1 MKAALIKLHLAVFLW
16 GFTGVLGKAIQ
27 LNEGLLVWYRL
38 LITVITLFFL
48 MIWKK
53 ELKKITL
60 KTAWKLA
67 AIGCIVALHWVC
79 FYGSIK
85 YANVSIA
92 LICLSAAG
100 VLTAL
105 IEPIFTSK
113 KIVVVEVLLGFIA
126 IIGIYLIF
134 HFDTK
139 YRIGILIGFLS
150 TILSVL
156 FSVLNKKMV
165 DQVPPKTMILFELS
179 GGLLFL
185 SLLMPLYLKHFPV
198 TSLLPRFQDWMWLII
213 LSWICTIWAFDL
225 SLQAL
230 KKISAFTQNLTLNLE
245 PVYGI
250 VLAFF
255 VYQENKYLNF
265 SFYIGFILIL
275 LAVVL
280 QMLRIVLQK
289 KV

>member
-1 MKAALIKLHLAVFLW
+1 MKAALIKLNFAVFLW

-38 LITVITLFFL
+38 LITVVTLFLL
-48 MIWKK
+48 MLWRN

-60 KTAWKLA
+60 KTVLKLA

-105 IEPIFTSK
+105 IEPIFISK

-156 FSVLNKKMV
+156 FSVLNKKIV
-165 DQVPPKTMILFELS
+165 DHVPPKTMILFELS

-198 TSLLPRFQDWMWLII
+198 SNLLPTFQDWMWLII

>member
-1 MKAALIKLHLAVFLW
+1 MKAALLKLHFAVFLW

-38 LITVITLFFL
+38 LITVVTLFFL
-48 MIWKK
+48 MLWKN
-53 ELKKITL
+53 EFKKITL
-60 KTAWKLA
+60 KTALKLS
-67 AIGCIVALHWVC
+67 AIGCVVALHWVC

-100 VLTAL
+100 VITAL

-113 KIVVVEVLLGFIA
+113 KIVVVEVLLGLIA

-139 YRIGILIGFLS
+139 YRTGILIGFLS

-165 DQVPPKTMILFELS
+165 DLVLPKTMILFELS

-198 TSLLPRFQDWMWLII
+198 INLLPTFQDWMWLII

-255 VYQENKYLNF
+255 VYQENKHLNF
-265 SFYIGFILIL
+265 SFYIGFALIV
-275 LAVVL
+275 LAVAL
-280 QMLRIVLQK
+280 QMLRIVIQK

>member
-1 MKAALIKLHLAVFLW
+1 MKAALLKLHFAVFLW

-38 LITVITLFFL
+38 LITVVTLFFL
-48 MIWKK
+48 MLWKN
-53 ELKKITL
+53 EFKKITL
-60 KTAWKLA
+60 KTALKLS
-67 AIGCIVALHWVC
+67 AIGCVVALHWVC

-100 VLTAL
+100 VITAL

-113 KIVVVEVLLGFIA
+113 KIVVVEVLLGLIA

-139 YRIGILIGFLS
+139 YRTGILIGFLS

-165 DQVPPKTMILFELS
+165 DLVPPKTMILFELS

-198 TSLLPRFQDWMWLII
+198 INLLPTFQDWMWLII

-255 VYQENKYLNF
+255 VYQENKHLNF
-265 SFYIGFILIL
+265 SFYIGFALIL
-275 LAVVL
+275 LAVAL
-280 QMLRIVLQK
+280 QMLRIVIQK

>member
-38 LITVITLFFL
+38 LITVITLFFV

-53 ELKKITL
+53 ELKKVTL

-213 LSWICTIWAFDL
+213 LSWICTVWAFDL

-230 KKISAFTQNLTLNLE
+230 KRISAFTQNLTLNLE

-250 VLAFF
+250 ILAFF

-265 SFYIGFILIL
+265 SFYIGFVLIL
-275 LAVVL
+275 LAVAL

-289 KV
+289 KI